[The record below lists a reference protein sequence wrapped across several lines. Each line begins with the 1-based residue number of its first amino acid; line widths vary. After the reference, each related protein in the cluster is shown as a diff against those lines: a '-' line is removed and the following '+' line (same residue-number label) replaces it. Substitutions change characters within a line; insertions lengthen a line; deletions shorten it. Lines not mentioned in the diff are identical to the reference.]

1 MAIMPNLFKLLFSPS
16 GRIGRRHYLM
26 GLAIFFV
33 ITVLF
38 NLTLKSLG
46 SSMAAFWLSLP
57 FPFLVLHM
65 TYCVYGKRLHDMGRS
80 FWPVTAFI
88 VGLIAIAITVM
99 MSFGGAEYFAGFA
112 EYGRDNPPPPDLAEQ
127 LQTEYQ
133 TRLAEGSGW
142 LYGSMCG
149 LIGAFSLWLALGK
162 SDPESNPYGP
172 PVVR

>member
-1 MAIMPNLFKLLFSPS
+1 MPNLFKLLLSPS
-16 GRIGRRHYLM
+16 GRIGRRDYLI
-26 GLAIFFV
+26 GLALFFV

-38 NLTLKSLG
+38 NFMLKSLG

-65 TYCVYGKRLHDMGRS
+65 TYCVYGKRLHDIGRS

-88 VGLIAIAITVM
+88 VALIAIAIIVM

-112 EYGRDNPPPPDLAEQ
+112 EYDRDNPPPPDLAEK
-127 LQTEYQ
+127 LQAEYQ
-133 TRLAEGSGW
+133 ARLAEGNAW

-149 LIGAFSLWLALGK
+149 LIGVFSLWLALAR
-162 SDPESNPYGP
+162 SDIETNNYGLP
-172 PVVR
+172 TSK